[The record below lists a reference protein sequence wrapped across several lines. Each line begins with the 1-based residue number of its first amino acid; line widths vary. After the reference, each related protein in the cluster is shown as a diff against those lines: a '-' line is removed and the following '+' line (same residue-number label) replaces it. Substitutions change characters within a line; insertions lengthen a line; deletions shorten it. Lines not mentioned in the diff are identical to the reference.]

1 MLRIVPSS
9 TVDVASPLYRL
20 TSSIFQMGDL
30 LWCRAIALGHPRTC
44 HMIVVATE
52 LLLQEE
58 KNCRGISIY
67 VDILYMYYV
76 YDIYI

>member
-1 MLRIVPSS
+1 
-9 TVDVASPLYRL
+9 
-20 TSSIFQMGDL
+20 
-30 LWCRAIALGHPRTC
+30 
-44 HMIVVATE
+44 MIVVATE

-76 YDIYI
+76 YDIYIYIGMHIDIDIGT

>member
-1 MLRIVPSS
+1 
-9 TVDVASPLYRL
+9 
-20 TSSIFQMGDL
+20 
-30 LWCRAIALGHPRTC
+30 
-44 HMIVVATE
+44 MIVVATE

>member
-1 MLRIVPSS
+1 
-9 TVDVASPLYRL
+9 
-20 TSSIFQMGDL
+20 MGDL